1 MVFLVKKQRILRYSK
16 QRSRSILIMFY
27 KVTMQ
32 QFLHMELQVL
42 VKHIQSLETIV
53 IIAKIKAFAILYL
66 NIYFVEN
73 NKFKNNLT

>member
-1 MVFLVKKQRILRYSK
+1 MVFLVKEQKILRYLK

-27 KVTMQ
+27 KATMQ

-53 IIAKIKAFAILYL
+53 IIAKIKAFAIPYL

-73 NKFKNNLT
+73 NKYKNNLT

>member
-1 MVFLVKKQRILRYSK
+1 MVFLVKKQKILRYSK
-16 QRSRSILIMFY
+16 QRSRSILIMFC